1 MSGKLFF
8 QIVILIII
16 AAIIGVAA
24 KYAMWTYYPKG
35 KIGLKQSVSAPRK

>member
-16 AAIIGVAA
+16 AAIIGIAA
-24 KYAMWTYYPKG
+24 KYGMWMCCHKG
-35 KIGLKQSVSAPRK
+35 EIAVKQMAPRR